1 MQLVRE
7 KNNAGQSQCS
17 IFGGAALVTLCATVL
32 FLSMTVGTKNGGR
45 TLAHGLIYSAIFLL
59 GPLVTGA
66 FSLWQIR
73 KRPHR
78 NLRFLLLPLVA
89 SGISI
94 AYVALY
100 LYVLKAELL
109 LASPFETGISQNQT
123 DLESGILI
131 LLLVQ
136 VLIVLGQTIMMRGYR
151 LLALST
157 GMFSLLLSL
166 PNCLVVLLALMV
178 S

>member
-1 MQLVRE
+1 
-7 KNNAGQSQCS
+7 
-17 IFGGAALVTLCATVL
+17 VTLCATVL

>member
-7 KNNAGQSQCS
+7 NNAGQAQGSF
-17 IFGGAALVTLCATVL
+17 FGGAVLVTLCSIIL
-32 FLSMTVGTKNGGR
+32 FLSMTVGTKNSGKS
-45 TLAHGLIYSAIFLL
+45 LMHGMIYSAIFLF
-59 GPLVTGA
+59 GPLLTGA

-73 KRPHR
+73 KRPR
-78 NLRFLLLPLVA
+78 LNLHILLLPIVA

-100 LYVLKAELL
+100 LYVLKSELF
-109 LASPFETGISQNQT
+109 LASPFETGISQNQS

-131 LLLVQ
+131 LLLIQ
-136 VLIVLGQTIMMRGYR
+136 ILIVLGQTIMMRGYR

-178 S
+178 A